1 MKLKTNTK
9 IIIASI
15 AVLLVAVAA
24 CSFLGSISDGFTNW
38 EDATL
43 VERNSANLLTGK
55 FTDFNDGNGVNATAR
70 KDGSIILSGKN
81 LTDADLVIPVET
93 LNLAAGT
100 YTLSGAPK
108 GSNLSYHI
116 VAKYT
121 DGSDAVQTAISDF
134 SNKTFTIV
142 GQQNVEISIVVT
154 AKTSVNNVLLRPV
167 LVSGNEIGDF
177 YA

>member
-1 MKLKTNTK
+1 MLKTNTK
-9 IIIASI
+9 IIIASV
-15 AVLLVAVAA
+15 AVFLVAVTVCA
-24 CSFLGSISDGFTNW
+24 FLGNISDGFTNW

-43 VERNSANLLTGK
+43 VERNSSNLLTGE
-55 FTDFNDGNGVNATAR
+55 FDDFNDGNGVKATVR
-70 KDGSIILSGKN
+70 KDGSIILSGEN
-81 LTDADLVIPVET
+81 LTSFNLVIPVET
-93 LNLAAGT
+93 VNLSAGT

-116 VAKYT
+116 SAKYT
-121 DGSDAVQTAISDF
+121 DGSGATKTAISDF

-154 AKTSVNNVLLRPV
+154 SKTSVDNVVLRPV
-167 LVSGNEIGDF
+167 LVKGTETGEF

>member
-9 IIIASI
+9 IVIMGVV
-15 AVLLVAVAA
+15 VLLVAIAA
-24 CSFLGSISDGFTNW
+24 CSFLGNISDGFTNW

-43 VERNSANLLTGK
+43 VERNSSNLLTGK
-55 FTDFNDGNGVNATAR
+55 FTDFNDGNGVRATAR
-70 KDGSIILSGKN
+70 KDGSIILNGKN

-93 LNLAAGT
+93 VNLAAGT

-121 DGSDAVQTAISDF
+121 DGSGATQTAISDF

-142 GQQNVEISIVVT
+142 GQQNVEISVVVT
-154 AKTSVNNVLLRPV
+154 AETSVNNVLIRPV
-167 LVSGNEIGDF
+167 LVAGSEAGDF

>member
-9 IIIASI
+9 IVIMGVV
-15 AVLLVAVAA
+15 VLLVAIAA

-43 VERNSANLLTGK
+43 VERNSSNLLTGK
-55 FTDFNDGNGVNATAR
+55 FTDFNDGNGVKATAR
-70 KDGSIILSGKN
+70 KDGSIILDGKN
-81 LTDADLVIPVET
+81 LTENDLVIPVET
-93 LNLAAGT
+93 VSLTAGT

-108 GSNLSYHI
+108 GSNVTYHM

-121 DGSDAVQTAISDF
+121 DGNGAVQTAISDF

-154 AKTSVNNVLLRPV
+154 AETSVNNVLLRPV
-167 LVSGNEIGDF
+167 LVSGSEIGDF